1 MKFYQYWIILIIVL
15 LVFISIYNIT
25 KMIVLIN
32 DNKDDTFAPSV
43 ELNKNI
49 RNLLISI
56 ALLALISLVYILMI
70 FKMI

>member
-15 LVFISIYNIT
+15 LVLISIFNIT
-25 KMIVLIN
+25 KMIILIK

-43 ELNKNI
+43 ELNKNM

-56 ALLALISLVYILMI
+56 ALLSIVSLVYIIMV
-70 FKMI
+70 FKNL